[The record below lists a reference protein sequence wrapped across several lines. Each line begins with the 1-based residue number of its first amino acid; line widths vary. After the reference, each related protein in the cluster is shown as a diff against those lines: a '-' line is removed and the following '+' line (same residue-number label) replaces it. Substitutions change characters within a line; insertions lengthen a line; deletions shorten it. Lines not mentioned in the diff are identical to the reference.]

1 MYPFLPLR
9 SLSANVKHS
18 TGVVAHVEIRFDDA
32 SGFETRAEDILVSWN
47 IILGEKTVKVF
58 KVASQQFN

>member
-9 SLSANVKHS
+9 SLSTNVKHS

-32 SGFETRAEDILVSWN
+32 SGFQTRTEDILVSWN
-47 IILGEKTVKVF
+47 VIFGEETVKVF
-58 KVASQQFN
+58 KVAAQQFN